1 MSRSTVHGAQVV
13 SPLDYMGRA
22 CTATISSKRFIRCCS
37 ARIKRTIRLGGG
49 RYAYF
54 QVFYSVN
61 EFYIFFSRN
70 FYILIIGLNYQQ
82 GIADIINDDIYVEP

>member
-1 MSRSTVHGAQVV
+1 MAPKWFHHWTTWAGLVQRQLVAKGSYAVAPHVLNV
-13 SPLDYMGRA
+13 PYVW
-22 CTATISSKRFIRCCS
+22 
-37 ARIKRTIRLGGG
+37 GG